1 MLTEV
6 IATAAGSGLYPAY
19 PLMLAGAIAIA
30 AQPGEGTQTRTP
42 ARLAMET
49 RIRAYFGGE
58 PVSGLPVGDEENH
71 KIIGM

>member
-19 PLMLAGAIAIA
+19 SLMLAGAIATA

-42 ARLAMET
+42 ARLAMGT
-49 RIRAYFGGE
+49 HTRAYFGGAF
-58 PVSGLPVGDEENH
+58 SEEANLCPDSQ
-71 KIIGM
+71 